1 MGLLALGTALDWP
14 EAQKHAGQVREW
26 GIKQLLEIWNKAKG
40 KERDAMLWGD
50 EVEYLVVEYSK
61 DEAKVLLSLRQADIL
76 TALAAD
82 EELSHKGGCVP
93 ALQELGAGQSNPLPV
108 FHPEF
113 GRFMLEATPG
123 KPWGIGFKEL
133 LAVEPDMKL
142 RRKIAKEHMK
152 ANEYPITLTTFPR
165 LGVPGV
171 FTDPY
176 YPPSGPKLRS
186 QFVPDEIANPH
197 IRFPTL
203 AANIRWRRAKKVQVN
218 VPVFHDKNTANPWK
232 DPTVNYDLHNWAED
246 DDVRNG
252 AAPDNYIHMDAM
264 AFGMGSCCLQITFQ
278 AKNITE
284 GRTMYDQLSPIG
296 PIMLALTA
304 ATPIYKGFLADTD
317 VRWNQIS
324 RAVDDRTEE
333 ELGEKPLKNSR
344 WRIPKSRYASNS
356 TYISTD
362 ARLRPEYM
370 DPNLVMDESI
380 KEQLV
385 EGGMDD
391 RLATHFAHLFI
402 RDPIVI
408 FEEDLQEL
416 DLSKAD
422 HFENIQST
430 NWQHM
435 RFKPPPPGSEIGWR
449 VEFRPMEI
457 QVTDF
462 ENAAFAIFM
471 VLITRAILS
480 FDLNFYIP
488 IVKVDENMETAHA
501 RDGVLDKKFYF
512 RKNPFPSRPAPRSA
526 VTSGTNTPMISRPP
540 TPFGPVEDEYTLMT
554 VDEVINGSKSD
565 DNEFPGLIPIVESYL
580 DSVNV
585 DVQTRCEVDSYLD
598 LIRKR
603 ASGELWTAAKWI
615 RDFVDKHPAYKHDS
629 VVDDEITKGL
639 VGAVIDITDSEQSG
653 NGWKGLN
660 VPGLDKLLGRFRGG
674 CGGSNTAIRP
684 EESDFERHT
693 MEQRE
698 KERGMRISEERS

>member
-14 EAQKHAGQVREW
+14 DAKPKAHQVREW
-26 GIKQLLEIWNKAKG
+26 GIKQLLEIWNKAKH

-50 EVEYLVVEYSK
+50 EVEYLVVSYAK
-61 DEAKVLLSLRQADIL
+61 DDPKVLLSLRQADIL
-76 TALAAD
+76 KALAAD
-82 EELSHKGGCVP
+82 EELAAKGGGVP
-93 ALQELGAGQSNPLPV
+93 AIQDQKQQSNPLPV

-133 LAVEPDMKL
+133 LDVEPDMKL
-142 RRKIAKEHMK
+142 RRRIAKDHMK
-152 ANEYPITLTTFPR
+152 SNEYPITLTTYPR

-171 FTDPY
+171 FTEPH
-176 YPPSGPKLRS
+176 YPPSGSKLRS

-203 AANIRWRRAKKVQVN
+203 AANIRWRRGKKVQVN
-218 VPVFHDKNTANPWK
+218 VPVYHDKNTANPWK
-232 DPTVNYDLHNWAED
+232 DPTVNYDLHNWPED

-252 AAPDNYIHMDAM
+252 ASPDNFIHMDAM

-284 GRTMYDQLSPIG
+284 GRKMYDQLSPLG

-333 ELGEKPLKNSR
+333 ELGEKPLKDSR

-362 ARLRPEYM
+362 SRLRPEYM
-370 DPNLVMDESI
+370 DPNLVIDEDIKQQLMD
-380 KEQLV
+380 
-385 EGGMDD
+385 GGMDD

-408 FEEDLQEL
+408 FNEDLEEL
-416 DLSKAD
+416 DMTKAD

-435 RFKPPPPGSEIGWR
+435 RFKPPPAGSDIGWR

-457 QVTDF
+457 QITDF
-462 ENAAFAIFM
+462 ENAAFAVFM

-488 IVKVDENMETAHA
+488 IAKVDEGMETAHA
-501 RDGVLDKKFYF
+501 RDAVLEKKFYF
-512 RKNPFPSRPAPRSA
+512 RKNPFPARPTRSA
-526 VTSGTNTPMISRPP
+526 MGSGTSTPMISRPP
-540 TPFGPVEDEYTLMT
+540 TPTGPVEDEYALMT
-554 VDEVINGSKSD
+554 INEVINGSTSED
-565 DNEFPGLIPIVESYL
+565 HDFPGLIPIVESYL

-585 DVQTRCEVDSYLD
+585 DVQTRCELDTYLN
-598 LIRKR
+598 LIRRR

-615 RDFVDKHPAYKHDS
+615 RDFVDKHPVYKHDS
-629 VVDDEITKGL
+629 VVDDEINKSL
-639 VGAVIDITDSEQSG
+639 IGAVIDISDREQVG
-653 NGWKGLN
+653 RGWD
-660 VPGLDKLLGRFRGG
+660 GLDVPNLERLLNGFRGG
-674 CGGSNTAIRP
+674 CGG
-684 EESDFERHT
+684 H
-693 MEQRE
+693 QR
-698 KERGMRISEERS
+698 